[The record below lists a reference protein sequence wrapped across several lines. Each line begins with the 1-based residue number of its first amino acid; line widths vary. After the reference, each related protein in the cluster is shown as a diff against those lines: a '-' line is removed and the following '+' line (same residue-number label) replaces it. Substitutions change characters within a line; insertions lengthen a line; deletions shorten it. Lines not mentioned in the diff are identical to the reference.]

1 MSAPLLSYDL
11 HEGEGS
17 WLLLVHG
24 MLASRAQWLPNLEA
38 LATVSRPV
46 VVELLGHG
54 RSPSPE
60 DPEPY
65 RPESYVE
72 EFERIRRVLGAED
85 WLICGQSLGA
95 ALTLRYALDHPDRV
109 RGHVFTNSNS
119 ALAEPEW
126 SEAIRSGLREQARR
140 LEAGGRKIIDEM
152 PIHPGRS
159 RHTPPDVRDALVA
172 DCALH
177 DPRGVVQTLLY
188 TVPDSPVR
196 GRVGKNRV
204 PSLLVVGEREAQFAP
219 HARFAEEAMPSLEVV
234 RLDAGHAVNLQAAK
248 GFNDAV
254 ARFVRAQAGVR
265 RPQSDSTQ

>member
-1 MSAPLLSYDL
+1 
-11 HEGEGS
+11 
-17 WLLLVHG
+17 

-38 LATVSRPV
+38 LAAVSRPV

-60 DPEPY
+60 DSEAY
-65 RPESYVE
+65 RPASYVE
-72 EFERIRRVLGAED
+72 EFECIRKVLGAED
-85 WLICGQSLGA
+85 WLVCGQSLGA
-95 ALTLRYALDHPDRV
+95 ALTLRYALDHPGRV

-119 ALAEPEW
+119 ALAEPTW
-126 SEAIRSGLREQARR
+126 SEAIRNGLREQARM
-140 LEAGGRKIIDEM
+140 LEAGGRKVIDEM

-196 GRVGKNRV
+196 ERVRENRV

-219 HARFAEEAMPSLEVV
+219 HARFAERAMPFLEVV
-234 RLDAGHAVNLQAAK
+234 RLDAGHAVNIQASK

-254 ARFVRAQAGVR
+254 TRFVAQAGGR
-265 RPQSDSTQ
+265 RPQSDATQ